1 MSKYDNLFNNS
12 RSEVRSDYITNKS
25 NSFIFKAKDDVNK
38 KITYDY
44 QETAFP
50 DLALNKPLEIQV
62 NRATT
67 QKYSDIAAIINEK
80 VKVKENPV
88 PPGWIQYSRSKQSHL
103 FEVTYGSKTKRQ
115 LKLENEELQMSN
127 PLYIYKQM
135 TAVLECRWAKYMI
148 QYDKIH
154 GEGAYHLLHYTEPIY
169 NFDED
174 LSDEKDGNNEYDY
187 DYNSSNSQE
196 NYKKHK
202 KYSVSKKQ

>member
-1 MSKYDNLFNNS
+1 MSKYDNLFKNS
-12 RSEVRSDYITNKS
+12 RSDVRSDYSTNKP
-25 NSFIFKAKDDVNK
+25 NSFIFKERDDVNK

-62 NRATT
+62 NNATN
-67 QKYSDIAAIINEK
+67 QKYSDIAAIINET
-80 VKVKENPV
+80 VVVKENKV
-88 PPGWIQYSRSKQSHL
+88 PPGWTQYSRSKQSHL

-115 LKLENEELQMSN
+115 LKIEKEELQMSN

-135 TAVLECRWAKYMI
+135 ITTLECRWKRYQI

-174 LSDEKDGNNEYDY
+174 LSDEKDGDNEY
-187 DYNSSNSQE
+187 DYNSSNSHE
-196 NYKKHK
+196 DYKKQK
-202 KYSVSKKQ
+202 KYSVNKKQ